1 MKATDFSLNDQ
12 HGKQHSL
19 SHYRGK
25 WVILYFYPKD
35 DTPGCTK
42 EACGFRDGIEEIKK
56 LGAVVLGISSDSV
69 LSHQKFARKYQ
80 LNFPILSDEKK
91 EVIKAYEAW
100 GKKKFMGKEYEGILR
115 ITYLINPQ
123 GEIVKKYE
131 KVKPEIHSDE
141 IIKDLKRYQNKQN

>member
-1 MKATDFSLNDQ
+1 MKATDFSLKDQ
-12 HGKQHSL
+12 YGKQHSL

-56 LGAVVLGISSDSV
+56 LGAVVLGISADSV
-69 LSHQKFARKYQ
+69 LSHQKFAKKYQ
-80 LNFPILSDEKK
+80 LNFPILSDEQK
-91 EVIKAYEAW
+91 EVIKVYAAW

-123 GEIVKKYE
+123 GEVVKKYE
-131 KVKPEIHSDE
+131 KVKPENHPDE
-141 IIKDLKRYQNKQN
+141 IIRDLKELQKK